1 MKEKEHLF
9 SLGEILSITTGRPL
23 CVCTYSIMKFLVRG
37 ELFTYRL
44 AQARAECRAYLLR
57 EHPEL
62 NNSEM
67 DAALAILDASL
78 EKVTDKS
85 NREEIVAAWLSDQA
99 KKYGKMLAITQP
111 PVSLYTGRGRSFS
124 VLRLRD

>member
-23 CVCTYSIMKFLVRG
+23 CVCTYNIMKFLVRG

-67 DAALAILDASL
+67 DVALAILDAFL
-78 EKVTDKS
+78 EGTTDKS
-85 NREEIVAAWLSDQA
+85 NREEIAIAWLSDQA
-99 KKYGKMLAITQP
+99 KKYGKMLAITQL
-111 PVSLYTGRGRSFS
+111 PVSVCVDKGRSFS